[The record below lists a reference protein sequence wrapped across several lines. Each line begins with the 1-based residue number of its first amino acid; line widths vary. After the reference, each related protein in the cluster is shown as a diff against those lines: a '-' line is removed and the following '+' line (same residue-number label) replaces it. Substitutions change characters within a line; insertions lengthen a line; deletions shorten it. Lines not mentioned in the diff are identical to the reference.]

1 MLNLAL
7 RNTDNHARNHAVQRQ
22 PDGRVQL
29 TPLFDFAPMFLDP
42 ELIPRSVHWASADG
56 VRLHQWQQIL
66 PALALPTTEEA
77 ALRHALRDFAPTV
90 ATLPETMRDQGVDAA
105 IIGACRASIDD
116 QAHQMEAL

>member
-22 PDGRVQL
+22 PDGRVEL

-42 ELIPRSVHWASADG
+42 ELIPRSVHWAGADG

-77 ALRHALRDFAPTV
+77 ALRQALRDFAPTV
-90 ATLPETMRDQGVDAA
+90 AALPGTMRDQGVDAA
-105 IIGACRASIDD
+105 IIEACRASIDD